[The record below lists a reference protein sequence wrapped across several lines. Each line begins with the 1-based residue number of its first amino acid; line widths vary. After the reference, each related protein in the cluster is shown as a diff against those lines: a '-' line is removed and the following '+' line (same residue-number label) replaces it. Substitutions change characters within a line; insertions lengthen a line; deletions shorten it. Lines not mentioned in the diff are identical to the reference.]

1 MTKIHKILV
10 ANRGEIALRVMR
22 SAREMGIK
30 TVAVYSE
37 ADRSALHVRFADEAV
52 LIGPPP
58 SSESYLRMDKII
70 AAAKQTASDAI
81 HPGYGFL
88 SENED
93 FAAKV
98 KEAGLIFI
106 GPSAAS
112 IELMGNKLAA
122 KAAVAKFNVPLVPGT
137 AEPITDVS
145 TAKKVA
151 REIGNPILIKASAGG
166 GGKGMRIVE
175 KQTEFEEQM
184 DRAVSEAT
192 SAFDSTT
199 TPKSCGGSAF
209 GCAHP

>member
-1 MTKIHKILV
+1 
-10 ANRGEIALRVMR
+10 
-22 SAREMGIK
+22 
-30 TVAVYSE
+30 
-37 ADRSALHVRFADEAV
+37 
-52 LIGPPP
+52 
-58 SSESYLRMDKII
+58 MDKII

-98 KEAGLIFI
+98 KEAGLMFI

-145 TAKKVA
+145 KAKKVA
-151 REIGNPILIKASAGG
+151 REIGYPILIKASAGG

-175 KQTEFEEQM
+175 KETEFEEFC
-184 DRAVSEAT
+184 RRLVEAEICPNIKPQT
-192 SAFDSTT
+192 GPVGGGDSKVDASTHPISKELAESPRTLHPHFRLSAIANMQETLAKWPIVRNQICNFASDASR
-199 TPKSCGGSAF
+199 SYLLSSF
-209 GCAHP
+209 H